1 MNERSREKNEPWR
14 GGRFYT
20 AILPTD
26 FPTKRE
32 IIFSWMV
39 TLNSVGN
46 VRRYFLNFVLKF

>member
-26 FPTKRE
+26 LPMELK
-32 IIFSWMV
+32 IILFLALA
-39 TLNSVGN
+39 LNSVGI
-46 VRRYFLNFVLKF
+46 F